1 MQTTFERALGFG
13 IWRWVAR
20 MVRVSGTI
28 NFVYVLLSYHIK
40 HILGQER
47 KIEEPE
53 VDLEYA
59 GLITSGKPCK
69 NIK

>member
-1 MQTTFERALGFG
+1 VIPYNR
-13 IWRWVAR
+13 
-20 MVRVSGTI
+20 
-28 NFVYVLLSYHIK
+28 K
-40 HILGQER
+40 HILREER

-59 GLITSGKPCK
+59 GLITSGEPCK